1 MTPRALSAAILTTLV
16 AVVPLTHQA
25 FIPAARVIDGTAARI
40 GDI

>member
-25 FIPAARVIDGTAARI
+25 FIPRPE
-40 GDI
+40 